1 MRINRVLLNIQTKL
15 KAPKSQFNKFGKYY
29 YRNCEDILEAVK
41 PLLAEEGCTL
51 YIKDEIVNINDRYYI
66 KATVTLVDI
75 ETGQSIYTT
84 AYAREEEVKKGMDS
98 SQITGASSSYA
109 RKYALNGLFC
119 IDDTKDSDTTNVG
132 DKEKGKS
139 IEEDNEEIK
148 RLEKAISS
156 IDTLVKQLQ
165 KDGVEKAAIAE
176 VIKKH
181 HSTANYNGIKD
192 IEIATKVYKGLTE
205 LKKEDK

>member
-139 IEEDNEEIK
+139 IEEDNEEMK

>member
-132 DKEKGKS
+132 DKKKGKS

>member
-181 HSTANYNGIKD
+181 HSTANYNSIKD